1 MAITFKHALAKDFL
15 REQAKIAS
23 ENNSDLFWLEEIE
36 RLSSLCEAG
45 CPKTHIAFLGAALLA
60 KALNQKVDL
69 YAIKPTQRPDNPN
82 AFSARSLA
90 HSVLVPL
97 SAELGI
103 HLGVTGRE
111 PLNNQPYFRM
121 KWLNDD
127 TPIRADGRQAFDLVL
142 GLIERLSAHTR
153 DEALSAL
160 RSFIVV
166 RMRYQPRYGTLD
178 GDIEISPSK
187 LIECIQA
194 LSKNFSEGGKVAQAI
209 AAGVLDVIEGMDFIE
224 SGRINDP
231 DRRFPGD
238 VCVKSQDG
246 SAYLKAFE
254 VRDKPVSLSDIHIF
268 GKKCVDMGV
277 REAAVLMVNEK
288 QRKIDQQGLSEWA
301 QGYGIGVTLF
311 YGWAEFVN
319 QVLFWTDEP
328 KPDAAKIAIK
338 TIHDRLIQV
347 EASPNAVASWKVLAT
362 R

>member
-238 VCVKSQDG
+238 RGGLRPDLLLRGRAVQPVPRRAHEGRTIPFHPAGYRSIHGHGQARPLLGRLRPLFPALRGGLRRGGGHASRQRVFRQCPETGPGDRARIRGADDPGRQSNWRSG
-246 SAYLKAFE
+246 P
-254 VRDKPVSLSDIHIF
+254 VRA
-268 GKKCVDMGV
+268 
-277 REAAVLMVNEK
+277 REA
-288 QRKIDQQGLSEWA
+288 R
-301 QGYGIGVTLF
+301 
-311 YGWAEFVN
+311 
-319 QVLFWTDEP
+319 
-328 KPDAAKIAIK
+328 
-338 TIHDRLIQV
+338 
-347 EASPNAVASWKVLAT
+347 
-362 R
+362 